1 MLFLQS
7 QDILQLKLSTT
18 RKNNLL
24 FQSRITKN
32 SQQLLEYL
40 SQNNRQQTLKLTIRT
55 KTVSNAMLSQLDWQ
69 IIYLLVT
76 AQLLEQ

>member
-1 MLFLQS
+1 MITNSIFKKMLFLQS

-32 SQQLLEYL
+32 SQHLLEYL

-55 KTVSNAMLSQLDWQ
+55 KTVSNAMLSQLD
-69 IIYLLVT
+69 
-76 AQLLEQ
+76 

>member
-55 KTVSNAMLSQLDWQ
+55 KTVSNAMLSQLD
-69 IIYLLVT
+69 
-76 AQLLEQ
+76 